1 MTVGLIVGGGGLFYA
16 MMYIG
21 EKLVQKQIEKEKLLE
36 RTKEILSFN
45 GHINSVLN
53 LGEWS
58 IVRKCT
64 NQFNC
69 QMFSFNLV
77 FTMYFKDCRV

>member
-1 MTVGLIVGGGGLFYA
+1 MIIIKMTWQYWVMTVGLIVGGGGLFYA

-53 LGEWS
+53 LGE
-58 IVRKCT
+58 
-64 NQFNC
+64 
-69 QMFSFNLV
+69 
-77 FTMYFKDCRV
+77 